1 MEHKGTTSSTP
12 TSSPVP
18 TSVLGVPELKR
29 MSALTG
35 ADKQAPLVRALREW
49 WSHEIADW
57 DLQVQASRNDIM
69 RDAPHSDLWD
79 CLPTVDSKTVA
90 RMSPIFQR
98 HLGRPLDVKLIRP
111 GGYERL
117 DDMIRHLVPAM
128 MKDSEADG
136 ESSDGRYQ

>member
-1 MEHKGTTSSTP
+1 MEHKNTTSSTVAAIP
-12 TSSPVP
+12 P
-18 TSVLGVPELKR
+18 SVLGIPELKP
-29 MSALTG
+29 MSAPSE
-35 ADKQAPLVRALREW
+35 ADKRAQLVHELREW
-49 WSHEIADW
+49 WGQETADW
-57 DLQVQASRNDIM
+57 DLRVQASRNDII
-69 RDAPHSDLWD
+69 RDAHRSDLWD

-111 GGYERL
+111 GGYESL
-117 DDMIRHLVPAM
+117 DDMISHLVPAM

>member
-1 MEHKGTTSSTP
+1 MEHKSITSPTP
-12 TSSPVP
+12 ASSPIP
-18 TSVLGVPELKR
+18 TSVLGVPKLER
-29 MSALTG
+29 MSAPSE
-35 ADKQAPLVRALREW
+35 ADKQGPLVQALREW

-57 DLQVQASRNDIM
+57 DLQVQASRNDII
-69 RDAPHSDLWD
+69 RDAPHSDLWN

-111 GGYERL
+111 GGYESL
-117 DDMIRHLVPAM
+117 DDMISDLVPAM
-128 MKDSEADG
+128 MKDSETNG